1 MEDRE
6 WMYSGRLGQGQ
17 ITDEWIDKTD
27 AFLEWA
33 FGEAAKGA
41 SKIVCPGARM
51 SAEREA
57 ERLAEQQRMR
67 EILAYMESLG
77 TATGVAP
84 PALLFSPPRPPPP
97 PPDPF
102 STPVSMDKF

>member
-1 MEDRE
+1 VKILQDQLEEER
-6 WMYSGRLGQGQ
+6 RLRV
-17 ITDEWIDKTD
+17 D
-27 AFLEWA
+27 LE
-33 FGEAAKGA
+33 
-41 SKIVCPGARM
+41 ARM
-51 SAEREA
+51 RAEREA

-77 TATGVAP
+77 AATGVAP
-84 PALLFSPPRPPPP
+84 PALLFSPPRPPLP

>member
-1 MEDRE
+1 LQDHLEEER
-6 WMYSGRLGQGQ
+6 RLRV
-17 ITDEWIDKTD
+17 D
-27 AFLEWA
+27 LE
-33 FGEAAKGA
+33 
-41 SKIVCPGARM
+41 ARM

-77 TATGVAP
+77 ATTGVAL
-84 PALLFSPPRPPPP
+84 PASLFSPPPPP